1 MSEDEKMILAHEPV
15 PGYPKIFAF
24 VLVIAVIHLA
34 FIFLRSLF

>member
-1 MSEDEKMILAHEPV
+1 MTEEKKLILAHEPV

-24 VLVIAVIHLA
+24 VLVIAIIHLG